1 MLGMRARPNQTLTFP
16 GHDAQ
21 ERHRY
26 YLRRSPWVP
35 VLQENCNLWRAQLY
49 DHSRRSTYDAWYK
62 VVGDLH
68 GATSRR
74 PLVALHGG
82 PGAHSIPLVVYDQIG
97 TGNSTHLPE
106 KKGDTSFWT
115 EQLFLDELDN
125 LLTHLGTQDDYDL
138 LGHSWGG
145 MFGSRHAAGGPA
157 GLKHL
162 VLAST
167 PASMNLW
174 MEAQNALLTAD
185 KEKDAAVDV
194 PKCYALHLC
203 RLTPIPAPILEG
215 FEWVGKDSTSNET
228 MIGTSSFE
236 ATGTLKDW
244 SMVADAHLIKIPT
257 LLVNGLYDQAQD
269 SVVEPFVRAIPHAKR
284 VKFMES
290 SHMAH
295 FEEREKYMRVVGS
308 FLVDKF
314 EEA

>member
-1 MLGMRARPNQTLTFP
+1 M
-16 GHDAQ
+16 AQ
-21 ERHRY
+21 FEIPADLPVKEGEVEY
-26 YLRRSPWVP
+26 VVP
-35 VLQENCNLWRAQLY
+35 AAGKVCK
-49 DHSRRSTYDAWYK
+49 TWYK

-74 PLVALHGG
+74 PLVAVHGG
-82 PGAHSIPLVVYDQIG
+82 PGVNHAYLLILADLTEVHSIPLVVYDQTRIG

-125 LLTHLGTQDDYDL
+125 LLTHLGIQHDYDL

-145 MFGSRHAAGGPA
+145 MFGSRHAASGPA

-174 MEAQNALLTAD
+174 MEAQNALLAAD
-185 KEKDAAVDV
+185 QEKDAAGDV
-194 PKCYALHLC
+194 PRFYALHLC
-203 RLTPIPAPILEG
+203 RLSPIPGPILEG
-215 FEWVGKDSTSNET
+215 FEW
-228 MIGTSSFE
+228 IGTSPFE

-244 SMVADAHLIKIPT
+244 SMVADAHRIKIPA

-269 SVVEPFVRAIPHAKR
+269 SVMEPFVQAIPHAKR

-295 FEEREKYMRVVGS
+295 F
-308 FLVDKF
+308 
-314 EEA
+314 